1 MVNVEEIR
9 DYAAG
14 LLEKGEVKS
23 VLGFRRGSASAFAEP
38 CTITET
44 GEAASLVWDP
54 TCLNNLALYLVKDRK
69 QQAASKAP
77 DTRPVGIVAKGCDSR
92 AVGVLLQENYFKRE
106 DVVVIGVSCE
116 GTGVVDPRKLSA
128 KLKGRTASRVTFA
141 VQGSTSVAGGRT
153 PGATDGA
160 DAINVSVYGDETETV
175 IPAREVLADR
185 CLECRAAA
193 PALND
198 VVFGNTVEARDFN
211 EPFHAAKE
219 AERLSEDERWATWE
233 RHFDRCLRC
242 FACRAV
248 CPMCYCPE
256 CVVDSTT
263 FVVTLGTSAEEK
275 ANRIRWC
282 ERSANTSESAVYHLT
297 RAIHLAGRC
306 IDCGE
311 CERVCP
317 VNIPLRLLN
326 TKLEKEA
333 FEMFEYQAGHDIE
346 QASLLSSF
354 RDEDPNSFI
363 R

>member
-9 DYAAG
+9 DYAAN
-14 LLEKGEVKS
+14 LLGKGEVKS

-38 CTITET
+38 CTITDV

-54 TCLNNLALYLVKDRK
+54 TCLNNLTLYLVKDHK
-69 QQAASKAP
+69 QQAAAKTP
-77 DTRPVGIVAKGCDSR
+77 DNRPVGIVAKGCDSR
-92 AVGVLLQENYFKRE
+92 AIGVLLQENYFKRE

-128 KLKGRTASRVTFA
+128 KLKGRTASRVSFY
-141 VQGSTSVAGGRT
+141 
-153 PGATDGA
+153 GA
-160 DAINVSVYGDETETV
+160 DGINVRVYGEETETV
-175 IPAREVLADR
+175 IPAQEVLADR
-185 CLECRAAA
+185 CLECRAAI
-193 PALND
+193 PTLND
-198 VVFGNTVEARDFN
+198 IVFGEAVGAREFD
-211 EPFHAAKE
+211 EPFHAAKA
-219 AERLSEDERWATWE
+219 AESLSADERWATWE
-233 RHFDRCLRC
+233 HHFDRCLRC